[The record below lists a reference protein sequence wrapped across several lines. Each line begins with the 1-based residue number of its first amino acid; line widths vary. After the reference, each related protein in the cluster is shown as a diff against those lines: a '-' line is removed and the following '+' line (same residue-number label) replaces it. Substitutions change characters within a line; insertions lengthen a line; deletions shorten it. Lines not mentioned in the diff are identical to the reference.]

1 MNQGIFNTVLF
12 AVNREDHFVEY
23 DVINRFSP
31 NHMLMI
37 GSGGCIALSLKT
49 IFPDLDLNVVDVNP
63 HQLLHINQKIKAVKE
78 SDLEALNVNNQND
91 SCLNQA
97 GKFETMFQNLR
108 DSFIKLV
115 SDKKEV
121 VSFFDLETSD
131 TRRSIILE
139 KWKHHDNISTP
150 FQNVFNDK
158 NINKVFSDEAT
169 KHGSPG
175 SYIGYM
181 QKKILTGLNKKDSH
195 LNPFL
200 QHIFLGYYQSDDA
213 FPYMKSKNKLDMP
226 MMEGSILSLDNISS
240 YDIVSLSNIFDWSS
254 ETIVKTHARYL
265 SQMKKGSTIIIRQIN
280 NHKNWIEIF
289 KDYFTEDKS
298 FDLYWQEN
306 DRSMFYDHI
315 RLFIR
320 K

>member
-1 MNQGIFNTVLF
+1 MEIFNTVLF
-12 AVNREDHFVEY
+12 AVNREDHLVEY
-23 DVINRFSP
+23 DVINRFKP
-31 NHMLMI
+31 NRMLMI

-49 IFPDLDLNVVDVNP
+49 IFPELNLNVVDVNP
-63 HQLLHINQKIKAVKE
+63 YQLAHINKKLKAVKE
-78 SDLEALNVNNQND
+78 SDLEALNVHNQND

-108 DSFIKLV
+108 DLFIKLV
-115 SDKKEV
+115 SNKKEV
-121 VSFFDLETSD
+121 ASFFDLKTSD
-131 TRRSIILE
+131 THRSNILE
-139 KWKHHDNISTP
+139 KWLNHDNISTP
-150 FQNVFNDK
+150 FLNVFNDK

-169 KHGSPG
+169 KHGLPG

-200 QHIFLGYYQSDDA
+200 QHIFLGYYKSPQA
-213 FPYMKSKNKLDMP
+213 FPYIESKTLNEVT
-226 MMEGSILSLDNISS
+226 MMESSILSLDNISS

-254 ETIVKTHARYL
+254 EDIVKTHARYL
-265 SQMKKGSTIIIRQIN
+265 SQMKKGSAIIIRQIN
-280 NHKNWIEIF
+280 NHKNWIETF

-298 FDLYWQEN
+298 FDRYWQEN

-315 RLFIR
+315 RLFIM

>member
-1 MNQGIFNTVLF
+1 MKIFNTVLF

-23 DVINRFSP
+23 DVINRLNP
-31 NHMLMI
+31 NRMLMI

-49 IFPDLDLNVVDVNP
+49 IFPDLNLNVVDVNP
-63 HQLLHINQKIKAVKE
+63 HQLLHIKQKIKAVKK
-78 SDLEALNVNNQND
+78 SDLEALNVHTKND
-91 SCLNQA
+91 SCLNQI
-97 GKFETMFQNLR
+97 GKFEIMFQELR

-115 SDKKEV
+115 SNKKEV
-121 VSFFDLETSD
+121 ISFFDLETSD
-131 TRRSIILE
+131 TRRSNILE
-139 KWKHHDNISTP
+139 KWLHHDKISTP
-150 FQNVFNDK
+150 FRKVFNDK

-175 SYIGYM
+175 SYISYM
-181 QKKILTGLNKKDSH
+181 QKKILTGLNKNNSH

-200 QHIFLGYYQSDDA
+200 QHIFLGYYKSPKA
-213 FPYMKSKNKLDMP
+213 FPYIESKTLTEMT
-226 MMEGSILSLDNISS
+226 MMEISILSLDNISS
-240 YDIVSLSNIFDWSS
+240 YDIISLSNIFDWSS
-254 ETIVKTHARYL
+254 EDTVKTHAKYF
-265 SQMKKGSTIIIRQIN
+265 SQMKKGSAIIIRQIN

-298 FDLYWQEN
+298 FDRYWKEN

>member
-1 MNQGIFNTVLF
+1 MSIFNSVLF
-12 AVNREDHFVEY
+12 AVNREDHYIEY
-23 DVINRFSP
+23 DVINRLDA
-31 NHMLMI
+31 NRMLMI

-49 IFPDLDLNVVDVNP
+49 IFPDLDLNVIDVNP
-63 HQLLHINQKIKAVKE
+63 YQLTHIKKKSKAVQC
-78 SDLEALNVNNQND
+78 SDLKELNVHTKDD

-97 GKFETMFQNLR
+97 GKFETMFQELR
-108 DSFIKLV
+108 DSFIELV
-115 SDKKEV
+115 SNKKEV
-121 VSFFDLETSD
+121 LSFFDSD
-131 TRRSIILE
+131 MSDISRSIILE
-139 KWKHHDNISTP
+139 KWTNHNNISTP

-175 SYIGYM
+175 SYISYM
-181 QKKILTGLNKKDSH
+181 KNKILTGLNKKDSH

-200 QHIFLGYYQSDDA
+200 QHIFLGYYQSDNA
-213 FPYMKSKNKLDMP
+213 FPYMKSKNKLDIP
-226 MMEGSILSLDNISS
+226 MTEGSILNLDNIYS
-240 YDIVSLSNIFDWSS
+240 YDVVSLSNIFDWSS
-254 ETIVKTHARYL
+254 DTVVKTHARYL
-265 SQMKKGSTIIIRQIN
+265 SQMKKGSAIIIRQIN

-289 KDYFTEDKS
+289 NDYFTEDKN
-298 FDLYWQEN
+298 FDSYWQEH

>member
-1 MNQGIFNTVLF
+1 MSIFNSVLF
-12 AVNREDHFVEY
+12 AVNREDHYVEY
-23 DVINRFSP
+23 DVINRLDP
-31 NHMLMI
+31 NRMLMI

-49 IFPDLDLNVVDVNP
+49 IFPDLDLNVIDVNP
-63 HQLLHINQKIKAVKE
+63 HQLTHINKKSKAVQC
-78 SDLEALNVNNQND
+78 SDLKELNVHTKDD

-97 GKFETMFQNLR
+97 GKFETMFQELR
-108 DSFIKLV
+108 DSFIELV
-115 SDKKEV
+115 SNKKEV
-121 VSFFDLETSD
+121 LSFFDSD
-131 TRRSIILE
+131 MSDINRSIILE
-139 KWKHHDNISTP
+139 KWTNHNNISTP

-175 SYIGYM
+175 SYISYM
-181 QKKILTGLNKKDSH
+181 KNKILTGLNKKDSH

-200 QHIFLGYYQSDDA
+200 QHIFLGYYQSDNA
-213 FPYMKSKNKLDMP
+213 FPYMKSKNKLDIP
-226 MMEGSILSLDNISS
+226 MTEGSILNLDNIYS
-240 YDIVSLSNIFDWSS
+240 YDVVSLSNIFDWSS
-254 ETIVKTHARYL
+254 DTIVKTHARYL
-265 SQMKKGSTIIIRQIN
+265 SQMKKGSAIIIRQIN

-289 KDYFTEDKS
+289 NDYFTEDKN
-298 FDLYWQEN
+298 FDSYWQEH

>member
-1 MNQGIFNTVLF
+1 MSIFNSVLF
-12 AVNREDHFVEY
+12 AVNREDHYVEY
-23 DVINRFSP
+23 DVINRLDP
-31 NHMLMI
+31 NRMLMI

-49 IFPDLDLNVVDVNP
+49 IFPDLDLNVIDVNP
-63 HQLLHINQKIKAVKE
+63 HQLTHINKKSKAVQC
-78 SDLEALNVNNQND
+78 SDLKELNVHTKND

-97 GKFETMFQNLR
+97 GKFETMFQELR
-108 DSFIKLV
+108 DSFLELV
-115 SDKKEV
+115 SNKKEV
-121 VSFFDLETSD
+121 LSFFDSD
-131 TRRSIILE
+131 MSDISRSIILE
-139 KWKHHDNISTP
+139 KWTNHNNISTP

-175 SYIGYM
+175 SYISYM
-181 QKKILTGLNKKDSH
+181 KNKILTGLNKKDSH

-200 QHIFLGYYQSDDA
+200 QHIFLGYYQSDNA
-213 FPYMKSKNKLDMP
+213 FPYMKSKNKLDIP
-226 MMEGSILSLDNISS
+226 MTEGSILNLDNIYS
-240 YDIVSLSNIFDWSS
+240 YDVVSLSNIFDWSS
-254 ETIVKTHARYL
+254 DTVVKTHARYL
-265 SQMKKGSTIIIRQIN
+265 SQMKKGSAIIIRQIN

-289 KDYFTEDKS
+289 NDYFTEDKN
-298 FDLYWQEN
+298 FDSYWQEH

>member
-1 MNQGIFNTVLF
+1 MSIFNSVLF
-12 AVNREDHFVEY
+12 AVNREDHYVEY
-23 DVINRFSP
+23 DVINRLDP
-31 NHMLMI
+31 NRMLMI

-49 IFPDLDLNVVDVNP
+49 IFPDLDLNVIDVNP
-63 HQLLHINQKIKAVKE
+63 YQLTHINKKSKAVQC
-78 SDLEALNVNNQND
+78 SDLKELNVHTKDD

-97 GKFETMFQNLR
+97 GKFETMFQELR
-108 DSFIKLV
+108 DSFIELV
-115 SDKKEV
+115 SNKKEV
-121 VSFFDLETSD
+121 LSFFDSD
-131 TRRSIILE
+131 MSDISRSIILE
-139 KWKHHDNISTP
+139 KWTNHNNISTP

-175 SYIGYM
+175 SYISYM
-181 QKKILTGLNKKDSH
+181 KNKILTGLNKKDSH

-200 QHIFLGYYQSDDA
+200 QHIFLGYYQSDNA
-213 FPYMKSKNKLDMP
+213 FPYMKSKNKLDIP
-226 MMEGSILSLDNISS
+226 MTEGSILNLDNIYS
-240 YDIVSLSNIFDWSS
+240 YDVVSLSNIFDWSS
-254 ETIVKTHARYL
+254 DTIVKTHARYL
-265 SQMKKGSTIIIRQIN
+265 SQMKKGSAIIIRQIN

-289 KDYFTEDKS
+289 NDYFTEDKN
-298 FDLYWQEN
+298 FDSYWQEH